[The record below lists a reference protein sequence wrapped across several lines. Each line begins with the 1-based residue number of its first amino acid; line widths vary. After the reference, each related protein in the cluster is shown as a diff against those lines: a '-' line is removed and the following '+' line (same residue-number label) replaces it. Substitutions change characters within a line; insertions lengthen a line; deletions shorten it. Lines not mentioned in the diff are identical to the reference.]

1 MKEIAMAG
9 SGMSQVASV
18 VPRLRGRFSGR
29 YPGRL
34 AGVVAAAMA
43 VVLAGAGVAQSAG
56 SNEPF
61 VIANY
66 PVQAEA
72 DNAVAAKKKA
82 MEDGQNAA
90 FRSLLKRIVP
100 VTAYNSLD
108 RLKGVAAAGLVDGM
122 SVRSERNSSTEY
134 IASLDFSFSPDAV
147 RRVLR
152 EQGVPFIDSQAP
164 PTVVVPVYRA
174 QPGAAP
180 GNGIGQW
187 GQIWKELDLS
197 NTITPVRI
205 DAIKPG
211 IHSDTLKMIE
221 AGDSGAERIVAGEYG
236 IDRVVFLIGEYDG
249 AANKLRVVMSG
260 KDAVGSFRIA
270 RVFPVPD
277 RDIGYAMEYAAVVAL
292 GIIEGRWKAVKARD
306 LGGVAALSGP
316 GVPVYLQ
323 VEYGSPGEWYDIQQK
338 LQSINGVEDFQT
350 TSVSARA
357 AGVSLRF
364 PGGGTNLA
372 NILARGG
379 MSMRD
384 DGTGQWVLRR
394 SF

>member
-9 SGMSQVASV
+9 SGMSRVA
-18 VPRLRGRFSGR
+18 RGVL
-29 YPGRL
+29 RL
-34 AGVVAAAMA
+34 ACRSAGVFAAATV

-56 SNEPF
+56 NNEPF

-100 VTAYNSLD
+100 VTAYNRLD
-108 RLKGVAAAGLVDGM
+108 RLKGVAAASLVDGM

-164 PTVVVPVYRA
+164 PTVVVPVYRS

-180 GNGIGQW
+180 GSGIGQW

-205 DAIKPG
+205 DAIRPG

-221 AGDSGAERIVAGEYG
+221 TGDAGAERIVSGEYG
-236 IDRVVFLIGEYDG
+236 SDRVVFLIGEYDG
-249 AANKLRVVMSG
+249 AANKLKVVMSG
-260 KDAVGSFRIA
+260 KDAVGSFKIA
-270 RVFPVPD
+270 RVYPVPD
-277 RDIGYAMEYAAVVAL
+277 RDIAYAMEYAAVVAL

-338 LQSINGVEDFQT
+338 LQAINGVEEFQT

-364 PGGGTNLA
+364 PGGGANLA

-379 MSMRD
+379 MSLRD
-384 DGTGQWVLRR
+384 DGTGRWVLRR

>member
-1 MKEIAMAG
+1 MVGAG
-9 SGMSQVASV
+9 MG
-18 VPRLRGRFSGR
+18 RGCWDGVRC
-29 YPGRL
+29 
-34 AGVVAAAMA
+34 AGAWLLVVAGGAALL
-43 VVLAGAGVAQSAG
+43 VAGAGAGLAAG

-72 DNAVAAKKKA
+72 ENAVAAKKKA
-82 MEDGQNAA
+82 MEDGQAAA

-100 VTAYNSLD
+100 VTAYNRLD
-108 RLKGVAAAGLVDGM
+108 RLAGVSASGLVDGM

-164 PTVVVPVYRA
+164 QIVVVPVYRS
-174 QPGAAP
+174 QPGGAP
-180 GNGIGQW
+180 GSGIGPW

-205 DAIKPG
+205 EAVKPG
-211 IHSDTLKMIE
+211 IHADTLKMIE
-221 AGDSGAERIVAGEYG
+221 AGDTGAERIVAGEYG
-236 IDRVVFLIGEYDG
+236 SDRVVFLVGEYD
-249 AANKLRVVMSG
+249 AAAAKLKVVMSG
-260 KDAVGSFRIA
+260 RDAVGSFRIA

-277 RDIGYAMEYAAVVAL
+277 RDTAYAMEYAAVVAL
-292 GIIEGRWKAVKARD
+292 GIIEGRWKAVQARD

-323 VEYGSPGEWYDIQQK
+323 VEYGSPGEWYDIQQR
-338 LQSINGVEDFQT
+338 LQGLNGVEDFQT
-350 TSVSARA
+350 MSVSARA

-364 PGGGTNLA
+364 PGGGANLA
-372 NILARGG
+372 NVLARSG
-379 MSMRD
+379 MSLRD
-384 DGTGQWVLRR
+384 DGTGRWVLRR